1 VTRLLVASALVAVG
15 VAGLVFM
22 YCAGRQNQTSD
33 EVSEAEVRRIL
44 DEDWD
49 RAVARLLD
57 EPWEGK

>member
-1 VTRLLVASALVAVG
+1 VTRLLVASALVAV
-15 VAGLVFM
+15 VGLAFF
-22 YCAGRQNQTSD
+22 YCAGRQNQASD